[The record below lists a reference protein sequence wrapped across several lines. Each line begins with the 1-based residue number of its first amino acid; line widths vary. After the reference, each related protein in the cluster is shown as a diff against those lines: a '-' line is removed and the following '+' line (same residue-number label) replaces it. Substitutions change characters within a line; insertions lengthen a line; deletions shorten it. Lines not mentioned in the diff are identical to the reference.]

1 MPKVTKAAPAPST
14 HRTAPYPASTNASL
28 PPSTNDQRPPVS
40 AWNASDDDQ
49 LMLARAQGLNWQPI
63 ATTYFPSKTANAC
76 RKRHE
81 RLMERRNAENWDGI
95 KVEELA
101 KAYLEV
107 REEMWKI
114 LASKV
119 GEGKWTVVEEKCME
133 KGLKNLRSAGRNAQR
148 RSKPDPS
155 GSGNNSDH
163 DDLDDSGIGGMEPEP
178 PNENEPSGSGAP
190 MQPKGHC
197 SSSPR
202 SSSGPAYK
210 PSTHKT
216 SKYTYNPT
224 SSSASTAPS
233 SLPTS
238 QSPFRPNFEMP
249 SIASILQ
256 SVSVGSF

>member
-1 MPKVTKAAPAPST
+1 MPISLYTSLPLYFTITYSVSAMPKVTKAAPAPST

-119 GEGKWTVVEEKCME
+119 GEGKWTVVEEKV
-133 KGLKNLRSAGRNAQR
+133 
-148 RSKPDPS
+148 
-155 GSGNNSDH
+155 GNR
-163 DDLDDSGIGGMEPEP
+163 LLP
-178 PNENEPSGSGAP
+178 PPP
-190 MQPKGHC
+190 PPHLT
-197 SSSPR
+197 PR
-202 SSSGPAYK
+202 PLHRG
-210 PSTHKT
+210 
-216 SKYTYNPT
+216 
-224 SSSASTAPS
+224 
-233 SLPTS
+233 
-238 QSPFRPNFEMP
+238 
-249 SIASILQ
+249 
-256 SVSVGSF
+256 